1 MVVSGPPFTLY
12 ILGGKLVNLNMTV
25 ITFGEPLLS
34 GCLLFY
40 WLDIPYANIFLI
52 SLLWANITYQL
63 AYLN

>member
-1 MVVSGPPFTLY
+1 MSEFEYDCELTLNECSVE
-12 ILGGKLVNLNMTV
+12 KS